1 LKSGSDSVGNTGPKA
16 AGWARAVRWT
26 WLGLLLLQPVWLALL
41 PPPAGPGSWV
51 LAALASVPLLLPLR
65 GVWRGSLRAVT
76 WAGYLA
82 MLYLVLGVVEAWAN
96 PPQRLPALL
105 QVVLVAAF
113 VGSALGLSR
122 GTSR

>member
-1 LKSGSDSVGNTGPKA
+1 LNSGSDSARIIGPKA
-16 AGWARAVRWT
+16 GGWARAVRWT
-26 WLGLLLLQPVWLALL
+26 WLGLLLLQPAWLALL

-51 LAALASVPLLLPLR
+51 LATLASVPLLLPLG

-82 MLYLVLGVVEAWAN
+82 MLYLVIGVVEAWAN

-122 GTSR
+122 RTSR